1 MQSSKRDLWL
11 IRLYYLV
18 WLGGGGFLYPYI
30 TLFYKQ
36 QGLSGTEMG
45 LLGTVGWGVAMLVA
59 PMWGRWADNVR
70 SPRRLIQFGLIGSA
84 VLNALLGL
92 QTAFVWMAVIIA
104 ITSIVSSATDPLS
117 NAQALAITNNRKSG
131 FGSVR
136 VWGSIGWVLITPV
149 CGWLL
154 EKTGLFT
161 MFGGFAAFNLLGAL
175 VLAFIITQPPATS
188 SRRSFGEKTD
198 AQPTPAMGNII
209 REIGLDRSMVG
220 LAVALF
226 IYWIV
231 NNGPVQFESIYLK
244 ELHASTFVIGLV
256 NTTSAVIEI
265 GAMFWADRLV
275 RRHGAGRI
283 LGISMLVFAA
293 AKLIVV
299 LSPSIP
305 AIFAMRALN
314 GVYYSMFVIS
324 SIAYAAEG
332 SPSGQGS
339 TIMALYFVTLQGLTQ
354 LIAGPISGAIFDAIG
369 AYWLFV
375 IACGGGV
382 VSWLVL
388 RLTERPSPPLN
399 GQADSIAESKI

>member
-11 IRLYYLV
+11 IRVYYLV
-18 WLGGGGFLYPYI
+18 WLGGGGFLYPYV

-45 LLGTVGWGVAMLVA
+45 LLSTVGWGIAMLVA
-59 PMWGRWADNVR
+59 PMWGRWADHVR

-92 QTAFVWMAVIIA
+92 QTAFVWMAVIIG

-117 NAQALAITNNRKSG
+117 NAQALTITNNRKSG

-161 MFGGFAAFNLLGAL
+161 MFGGFAVFNLLGAL
-175 VLAFIITQPPATS
+175 VLAFIITPPPTTS
-188 SRRSFGEKTD
+188 SRRSFGEKAD
-198 AQPTPAMGNII
+198 AQPTPAIGTII
-209 REIGLDRSMVG
+209 RQIGLDRSMVG

-231 NNGPVQFESIYLK
+231 NNGPTQFESIYLE

-256 NTTSAVIEI
+256 NTIGAMIEI

-339 TIMALYFVTLQGLTQ
+339 TVMALYFVTLQGLTQ
-354 LIAGPISGAIFDAIG
+354 LIAGPMSGAIFDAIG

-382 VSWLVL
+382 ISWLVL
-388 RLTERPSPPLN
+388 RLTERPSTTPIT
-399 GQADSIAESKI
+399 DSRT

>member
-1 MQSSKRDLWL
+1 M
-11 IRLYYLV
+11 
-18 WLGGGGFLYPYI
+18 
-30 TLFYKQ
+30 
-36 QGLSGTEMG
+36 
-45 LLGTVGWGVAMLVA
+45 
-59 PMWGRWADNVR
+59 
-70 SPRRLIQFGLIGSA
+70 
-84 VLNALLGL
+84 
-92 QTAFVWMAVIIA
+92 
-104 ITSIVSSATDPLS
+104 
-117 NAQALAITNNRKSG
+117 
-131 FGSVR
+131 R

-175 VLAFIITQPPATS
+175 VLAFIVTQPSTKKA
-188 SRRSFGEKTD
+188 D
-198 AQPTPAMGNII
+198 ALPTPAMGNII
-209 REIGLDRSMVG
+209 REIGRDRSMVG

-305 AIFAMRALN
+305 AIFAMRARRR
-314 GVYYSMFVIS
+314 S
-324 SIAYAAEG
+324 SRPPSSRYIHRAA
-332 SPSGQGS
+332 
-339 TIMALYFVTLQGLTQ
+339 T
-354 LIAGPISGAIFDAIG
+354 
-369 AYWLFV
+369 
-375 IACGGGV
+375 
-382 VSWLVL
+382 
-388 RLTERPSPPLN
+388 
-399 GQADSIAESKI
+399 